1 MMDRRFF
8 SVTVPAKVKW
18 WQLQFRGIVS
28 YFAAFIGC
36 TLLMMQ
42 ALAPVNNGGARKIMG
57 VGQGYNISSE
67 LRRVQSEF
75 NICVQSYYCKC
86 LVSYIGHCF
95 RHSSH
100 PISKLFSLPL
110 AGRLTSLRLEQ
121 RRVPSD
127 SAQMAREALEH
138 LGIRLGSL
146 IAGRPDIRGQSGY
159 VFRWGEGWFEEV
171 RDGGPGWSLQRDDK
185 SAVDF
190 RVNLLLDIFR
200 HRRRSGLPA
209 LMNSMQVAI
218 SDLQGGALDL
228 RQ

>member
-1 MMDRRFF
+1 MSCELYRSLLPTQLASHFQTFQPSF
-8 SVTVPAKVKW
+8 S
-18 WQLQFRGIVS
+18 
-28 YFAAFIGC
+28 
-36 TLLMMQ
+36 
-42 ALAPVNNGGARKIMG
+42 
-57 VGQGYNISSE
+57 
-67 LRRVQSEF
+67 
-75 NICVQSYYCKC
+75 
-86 LVSYIGHCF
+86 
-95 RHSSH
+95 
-100 PISKLFSLPL
+100 
-110 AGRLTSLRLEQ
+110 GRLTSLRLEQ

-159 VFRWGEGWFEEV
+159 VFHWGEGWFEEV

-209 LMNSMQVAI
+209 LMNSMQVAV